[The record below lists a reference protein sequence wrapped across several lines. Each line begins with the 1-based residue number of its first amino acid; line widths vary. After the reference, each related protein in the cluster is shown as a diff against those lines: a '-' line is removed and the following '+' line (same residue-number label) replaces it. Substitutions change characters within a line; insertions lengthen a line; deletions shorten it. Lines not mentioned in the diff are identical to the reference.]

1 MRRRPRSFVE
11 TLVRCLVTAGIVY
24 AGALALAVP
33 AVVDLERTP
42 PARPGGTARGMSMPV
57 PQPTWTAREARRFP
71 GCGDMALWDGA
82 DVPAAVVVVRRDG
95 RRAQMSFDEAVGR
108 VDSRSRGDDVWVV
121 GACR

>member
-1 MRRRPRSFVE
+1 MRRRPPSFAS
-11 TLVRCLVTAGIVY
+11 TLVRCLAAGSIVY
-24 AGALALAVP
+24 AGALALVVP

-42 PARPGGTARGMSMPV
+42 PARLGGTARDVGMPV
-57 PQPTWTAREARRFP
+57 PQPTWTARDARRFP

-108 VDSRSRGDDVWVV
+108 VHSRSRGDDVWVV